1 MELILSAMS
10 AGGLVGAAD
19 QYMCLLIM
27 SVASRLGLI
36 GLAPQFAF
44 MEEWWFIVIVAV
56 FWLLTVLPA
65 YGSLL
70 NPGVM
75 NVINTVINVVSGF
88 VVPASAALLTLA
100 SVGIIA
106 EAHPDLHN
114 LLDTLRIFDP
124 TGRSIGTVGW
134 MMAGGGALTA
144 AALTGARFVS
154 KPAVSTVVG
163 TTGTVAAPKYATA
176 ENAASFLLMGLGY
189 LLTQISPWLLVV
201 LLAIVTLITLGML
214 VWSVRQLVK
223 LGKGISY
230 TIRLIRTQPRAGWSL
245 VAEFLVWGSG
255 WVIWDNWG
263 RGIAM
268 LILWMIWMILLIF
281 AIPAI
286 AAGLAVIPVVAP
298 VFLVVAEAV
307 TVTIGLYTGLRSAEA
322 LYKTFEE
329 TGQLVQDTTP
339 DTTIV
344 S

>member
-1 MELILSAMS
+1 
-10 AGGLVGAAD
+10 
-19 QYMCLLIM
+19 M
-27 SVASRLGLI
+27 SVASRLRLI

-44 MEEWWFIVIVAV
+44 MEEWWFIAIVAV

-75 NVINTVINVVSGF
+75 NVINTVINVISGF

-124 TGRSIGTVGW
+124 AGKSIGTVGW

-201 LLAIVTLITLGML
+201 LLALVTLMILGML
-214 VWSVRQLVK
+214 VWSVRQLLK
-223 LGKGISY
+223 LGKGISK
-230 TIRLIRTQPRAGWSL
+230 TIRLIRTRPRAGWSL
-245 VAEFLVWGSG
+245 LAEFLVWGSG
-255 WVIWDNWG
+255 WAVWNNWG

-268 LILWMIWMILLIF
+268 LILWLLWLALLIF
-281 AIPAI
+281 AIPGI
-286 AAGLAVIPVVAP
+286 AAVLAAIPILAP

-307 TVTIGLYTGLRSAEA
+307 TVTIGLYTGLRSAES
-322 LYKTFEE
+322 LSKTFEE
-329 TGQLVQDTTP
+329 SGPLVQDTTSDP
-339 DTTIV
+339 AVTP
-344 S
+344 